1 MKPNFPLIAIA
12 AIALL
17 LALFHGQAR
26 AQQAP
31 ACEGCSAKQKQIE
44 ALQAELATLR
54 GPAEAPPAPAP
65 TPEPAAPAAPA
76 ESAAPEAPVATSDYT
91 VVAGD
96 NLSKIARK
104 HGCTTQQLAKLNGM
118 QPEGKIHIGQ
128 KIKVPAN
135 SEAAPTTLEPAPEPA
150 KPAATYTIQEGDTY
164 YGIAR
169 KLNIPVN
176 KLMAAN
182 PNIKPNQL
190 AKGRTI
196 QLPDGAAPAP
206 EPQTLTPADPTPPA
220 QGTPQ
225 APAGGATQPIRQITI
240 DSEITYGAFAEK
252 HGTSVE
258 RLNALN
264 DLNLT
269 STTILAKG
277 SELFVPA
284 QP

>member
-12 AIALL
+12 LL
-17 LALFHGQAR
+17 LAFFHGQAR

-44 ALQAELATLR
+44 ALQAELASLR

-65 TPEPAAPAAPA
+65 TTEPAAPAAPT

-91 VVAGD
+91 VAAGD
-96 NLSKIARK
+96 NLGKIARK
-104 HGCTTQQLAKLNGM
+104 HGCSIQQLAKLNGM
-118 QPEGKIHIGQ
+118 QPEGKIRIGQ

-135 SEAAPTTLEPAPEPA
+135 SEVAPTTLEPAPAPEPT

-196 QLPDGAAPAP
+196 QLPDGASATP
-206 EPQTLTPADPTPPA
+206 EPQTLTPAEPTPPA
-220 QGTPQ
+220 QGNTPQ